1 MIRLVACLGPG
12 LSLTFPMYGA
22 GLTGT
27 CSTTQHN
34 RPIVGTDFQYS
45 KLEF

>member
-12 LSLTFPMYGA
+12 LSLKFPMCGA
-22 GLTGT
+22 GLARTWG
-27 CSTTQHN
+27 TTQHN